1 MEGIHDYFTYW
12 DWAVLFGYLL
22 LTTLVG
28 HAMRGKQANIQ
39 DFFAG
44 GRSLPWPAVSG
55 SIIATEISG
64 VTFIGVPGGVMAAQ
78 GDFTYL
84 IWGLGSIIGR
94 VIVGKVFTK
103 VFYEEHIY
111 SPYDYMGK
119 RIKPGLKT
127 LATVFFT
134 IGSIL
139 AQSVRVLV
147 AALPL
152 MIVTGLSFEVCILI
166 IGVFAIGWT
175 LMGGMRTVIWTDV
188 MQFGLFTIGGL
199 LTLFWIA
206 GHLDGGV
213 GQIFSQAGEAGKTTW
228 LNFDTGISD
237 AFKFTF
243 WTAIIAVP
251 FLNVG
256 AFGVDQLNA
265 QRMFCCK
272 NANDASKAIIWSSVG
287 QGITYLMLVVG
298 AALFV
303 WYANHPPEGV
313 VAEGMQWKDDGTPGN
328 GDAVFPI
335 WIVTQLPPGLSG
347 LILGGVFA
355 AAISSLDSILAAL
368 SQTTISVL
376 YHPERQT
383 EQDQQKL
390 VRHSRM
396 WVVFWGLFLTAFTL
410 LMRWMKDE
418 AEIPILPLAF
428 GMTAYTMGPLL
439 GMFLCALV
447 GKGSLRGL
455 VIGSAVSFL
464 MVLFIRTDVWVLL
477 HFMGM
482 PYDWLG
488 YLPTYEVIGQG
499 EGAKLSTVVG
509 FYWAWPVTT
518 IVTFVCGCFLF
529 PSQPSEEAEAE
540 T

>member
-1 MEGIHDYFTYW
+1 MEGIHEYFTGL

-22 LTTLVG
+22 LTTWVG
-28 HAMRGKQANIQ
+28 HAMRGKQASIK

-84 IWGLGSIIGR
+84 IWGIGSVIGR
-94 VIVGKVFTK
+94 IVVGLVFTR

-111 SPYDYMGK
+111 SPYDYMGR

-152 MIVTGLSFEVCILI
+152 MIVTGLSFEVCIFI
-166 IGVFAIGWT
+166 IGIFAIAWT

-188 MQFGLFTIGGL
+188 MQFLLFTVGGL
-199 LTLFWIA
+199 LTVFWIA
-206 GHLDGGV
+206 GHLEGGV
-213 GQIFSQAGEAGKTTW
+213 GQIFQQAGAAGKTEW
-228 LNFDTGISD
+228 LKWDFELGP
-237 AFKFTF
+237 AFQFTF
-243 WTAIIAVP
+243 WVAIIAVP
-251 FLNVG
+251 FQNVA

-265 QRMFCCK
+265 QRMFCCR
-272 NANDASKAIIWSSVG
+272 NARDASKAIIWSSVG

-303 WYANHPPEGV
+303 WYANHPPEGMI
-313 VAEGMQWKDDGTPGN
+313 AREMAWQPDGTPGE
-328 GDAVFPI
+328 GDRVFPI

-347 LILGGVFA
+347 LILGAVFA

-376 YHPERQT
+376 YHPERHEG
-383 EQDQQKL
+383 EQDQARL
-390 VRHSRM
+390 VRSSRM
-396 WVVFWGLFLTAFTL
+396 WVIIWGVFLTAFTL

-418 AEIPILPLAF
+418 AEIPIIPLAF

-439 GMFLCALV
+439 GMFLCALA
-447 GKGSLRGL
+447 GRGSLRGL
-455 VIGSAVSFL
+455 VVGSALSFL
-464 MVLFIRTDVWVLL
+464 LVLFVRKDIWILL
-477 HFMGM
+477 HFLGM
-482 PYDWLG
+482 PYEWLDA
-488 YLPTYEVIGQG
+488 LPSYRVDGQG
-499 EGAKLSTVVG
+499 EDAVLVDLIG
-509 FYWAWPVTT
+509 FHWAWPMTT
-518 IVTFVCGCFLF
+518 LITFACGYFGARRRA
-529 PSQPSEEAEAE
+529 SEPGPH
-540 T
+540 

>member
-1 MEGIHDYFTYW
+1 MEEIHKYFTIW
-12 DWAVLFGYLL
+12 DWVVLFGYLG
-22 LTTLVG
+22 LTTWVG
-28 HAMRGKQANIQ
+28 HAMRGKQANIS

-44 GRSLPWPAVSG
+44 GRSLPWTAVSG

-94 VIVGKVFTK
+94 IIVGKVFTK

-111 SPYDYMGK
+111 SPYDYMGR

-188 MQFGLFTIGGL
+188 MQFALFTIGGL

-206 GHLDGGV
+206 GHLDGGI
-213 GQIFSQAGEAGKTTW
+213 GQIFSQAGEAGKTKW

-272 NANDASKAIIWSSVG
+272 NASDASKAIIWSSVG

-303 WYANHPPEGV
+303 WYANHPPEGI

-368 SQTTISVL
+368 SQTTISLL

-390 VRHSRM
+390 VRKSRM
-396 WVVFWGLFLTAFTL
+396 WVVIWGLFLTGFTL
-410 LMRWMKDE
+410 LMRWMKEE

-439 GMFLCALV
+439 GMFLCALI

-455 VIGSAVSFL
+455 VVGSAVSFL
-464 MVLFIRTDVWVLL
+464 LVLFIRTDVWVLL

-482 PYDWLG
+482 PYEWLG
-488 YLPTYEVIGQG
+488 QLPTYEVIGEG
-499 EGAKLSTVVG
+499 DGAKLSTVVG

-518 IVTFVCGCFLF
+518 IITCLCGLYLF
-529 PSQPSEEAEAE
+529 PSKSAAV
-540 T
+540 TSDDD